1 MAELKDW
8 LSIDKVSGEG
18 NDVITLTASLLEE
31 VGERN
36 ASIKISTATKSVYLN
51 LKQRKLDAPV
61 NPDDILD
68 NELWVKSADGSQVT
82 PYSSSFSYKVS
93 KTRLT
98 SDGWT
103 LYTLK
108 EPLTEIDG
116 LAFYQTK
123 IQEVVM
129 PKTVTTIGRYAFAD
143 CKLESLDIPDS
154 VTTIGERAFED
165 NRITTLKIGSGVS
178 GIDSLM
184 FSSCNHITSI
194 VVSENNETYDSRNN
208 SNCII
213 ETATNKL
220 ILGCCNTVIP
230 DTVTIIGDRAFS
242 ESVINLGYND
252 TAPLKYIVIPNSVT
266 TIEEYAFANC
276 DGLTEITIP
285 DSVTSIGVCAF
296 YNCRNLVSIN
306 LGNGLTSIGDTV
318 FGWCKLTSI
327 NIPDSVTTIDDDAF
341 KYCENL
347 ESVYIGSGV
356 SDFTGKAFSNTDNL
370 SSIVVSP
377 NNTKYHSID
386 NCVIETETNELILGC
401 KNSVIPNTVKEI
413 NYGAFYGCQMTSIDI
428 PNSVTRI
435 NGNSFYGCSQLTSL
449 VIPDSVTYI
458 GLQAFSGCSGLTT
471 VTFGSKVSTIEYSAF
486 NSCKNLERI
495 ICKGKAAYINSTTFK
510 YVKTGGVLEYPKSY
524 SYSSWL
530 STSSYY
536 LGYYGWTGVTY

>member
-103 LYTLK
+103 LYTLV

-116 LAFYQTK
+116 MAFYQRDV
-123 IQEVVM
+123 QEVVM
-129 PKTVTTIGRYAFAD
+129 PKTVTTIGRYAFGS

-154 VTTIGERAFED
+154 VTTIGEFAFEG
-165 NRITTLKIGSGVS
+165 NPIATLKIGSGIS
-178 GIDSLM
+178 EII
-184 FSSCNHITSI
+184 SSTFNGCNDITSI

-220 ILGCCNTVIP
+220 ILGCSGTVIP
-230 DTVTIIGDRAFS
+230 NTVTVIGDRAFT
-242 ESVINLGYND
+242 ENTTNI
-252 TAPLKYIVIPNSVT
+252 TIPNSVI
-266 TIEEYAFANC
+266 TIEEYAFGSTN
-276 DGLTEITIP
+276 LKSIVIP
-285 DSVTSIGVCAF
+285 DSVTSIGEGAF
-296 YNCRNLVSIN
+296 TLCYGLTSVT
-306 LGNGLTSIGDTV
+306 LGNGLTSIGKGA
-318 FGWCKLTSI
+318 FSFCKLTSI
-327 NIPDSVTTIDDDAF
+327 NIPDSVTTISNEAF
-341 KYCENL
+341 QYCENL
-347 ESVYIGSGV
+347 ESVYIGSGL
-356 SDFTGKAFSNTDNL
+356 SNFEGTAFGSTYNL

-377 NNTKYHSID
+377 NNPKYHSID
-386 NCVIETETNELILGC
+386 NCVIETETNELVLGC

-428 PNSVTRI
+428 PDSVTRI
-435 NGNSFYGCSQLTSL
+435 NSSSFYGCNKLTSL

-458 GLQAFSGCSGLTT
+458 GLQAFMGCSGLTT
-471 VTFGSKVSTIEYSAF
+471 VTLGSKVSTIEYNGF
-486 NSCKNLERI
+486 NGCKNLERI

-536 LGYYGWTGVTY
+536 LGYYNWTGSPY